1 MPSTRGCLLSFKQSR
16 LFLSSTKAHL
26 AVISAHLYP
35 VIYSFL
41 PMIYVVLCCDEA
53 LEGTKEHLCAPWRD
67 SSLGTFL
74 WDLLSRARPQPSPE
88 NRPHGSGDASG
99 ALRASVCVTKAL
111 QGASGKGRPP
121 LAPLL
126 FFSPKV
132 RFNTH
137 LNTIILIETY
147 KSVLVSLVCIRD
159 WSLA

>member
-53 LEGTKEHLCAPWRD
+53 LEGTKEHLCAPWRA

-74 WDLLSRARPQPSPE
+74 WDLLWSLQQSPSP
-88 NRPHGSGDASG
+88 
-99 ALRASVCVTKAL
+99 ALPGEPSTRQRRCKWRLEGICV
-111 QGASGKGRPP
+111 R
-121 LAPLL
+121 
-126 FFSPKV
+126 
-132 RFNTH
+132 H
-137 LNTIILIETY
+137 
-147 KSVLVSLVCIRD
+147 
-159 WSLA
+159 